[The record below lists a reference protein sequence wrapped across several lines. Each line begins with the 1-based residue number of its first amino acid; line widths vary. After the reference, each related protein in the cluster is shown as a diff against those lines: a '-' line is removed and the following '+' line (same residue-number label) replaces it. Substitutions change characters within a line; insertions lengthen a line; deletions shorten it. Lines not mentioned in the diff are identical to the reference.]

1 MVPLPC
7 TEAREM
13 MIKTHLEGRGADDL
27 NYNEVFFSS

>member
-13 MIKTHLEGRGADDL
+13 MIKTHLEGRCAENM
-27 NYNEVFFSS
+27 NYNQVR